1 MTPAAIYGLLAH
13 GIIIGALVSL
23 LPLLPQ
29 GGKRHYLGL
38 AAIPLALLSGLAA
51 LLHGFASTPSLTLLA
66 LAIWQLAGRTPSPL
80 GYRQAWLLVGLA
92 IVFYPLALGFGPF
105 DPYAIGYQPW
115 PLLLGCAA
123 LASVLLRYRRS
134 DWLLILSAALAGY
147 AGGLFVNLWDALIDP
162 MLVLAAL
169 AVIVKQ
175 LPRRRPAGGKTT
187 G

>member
-1 MTPAAIYGLLAH
+1 MSPTAIYGWLAH
-13 GIIIGALVSL
+13 GIVFGALVSL
-23 LPLLPQ
+23 LPLGQ
-29 GGKRHYLGL
+29 KRRYLGL
-38 AAIPLALLSGLAA
+38 AAIPLAFVTGIATLQ
-51 LLHGFASTPSLTLLA
+51 HGFVGTPSLTLLA